1 MVVTLLSMVY
11 KMVRM
16 TQDIAGFVVEAGQ
29 SRSGEPL
36 RLLGETIFVKVS
48 GDDTTGAFEVAEEIT
63 PPQGGPPLH
72 LHKRE
77 DEWLYVVEGKFLFE
91 MDGRRLEASAGNS
104 VFVPRGVPHTFQNIG
119 DSPGR
124 LLGLVAP
131 AGIERFFRA
140 LAEICVDGPPALAA
154 LSPLFENYGLE
165 LLGPPLGAR

>member
-1 MVVTLLSMVY
+1 M
-11 KMVRM
+11 R
-16 TQDIAGFVVEAGQ
+16 QDTIAGFEVRAGQ

-48 GDDTTGAFEVAEEIT
+48 ADDTAGAFEVAEEIT

-77 DEWLYVVEGKFLFE
+77 DEWLYVIDGKFLFE
-91 MDGRRLEASAGNS
+91 MNGGRIEASAGSS

-119 DSPGR
+119 NSPGR
-124 LLGLVAP
+124 LLGVVAP

-140 LAEICVDGPPALAA
+140 PAQICVEGPPEHTVVA
-154 LSPLFENYGLE
+154 PLFEKYGLE
-165 LLGPPLGAR
+165 LLGPPLAAR